1 MYFDIQKEME
11 KMQLETFYC
20 AQEAQLL
27 HDYLSSNLSE
37 EIALGKIKLQS
48 RNPTHYTTRWDISGK
63 SQFGGISVSVPA
75 GTMGNR
81 LQDGVGPYKRPGTYE
96 IALLDSGNNL
106 VYVDKL
112 GYDDVRSFYSHK
124 GVFDEIK
131 RLIDVKGSVPATTAS
146 NSAAAT
152 SVSNSSS
159 SSSTGLMFVG

>member
-1 MYFDIQKEME
+1 MYFDIQKEMD
-11 KMQLETFYC
+11 KMMLETFYC
-20 AQEAQLL
+20 AQEAELL
-27 HDYLSSNLSE
+27 HDYLSSNLTE
-37 EIALGKIKLQS
+37 EIAQRQIKIQH
-48 RNPTHYTTRWDISGK
+48 RNPIHYTTRWDISGK
-63 SQFGGISVSVPA
+63 SQFGGISVSVPT

-96 IALLDSGNNL
+96 IALLDAGNDL
-106 VYVDKL
+106 VYVDEL
-112 GYDDVRSFYSHK
+112 GYDDVRCFYSHK
-124 GVFDEIK
+124 EVFDEIK

>member
-27 HDYLSSNLSE
+27 HDYLSSNLSD
-37 EIALGKIKLQS
+37 EIAQRQIKIQC
-48 RNPTHYTTRWDISGK
+48 RNPTHYATRWDISGK
-63 SQFGGISVSVPA
+63 SQFGGISVSVPT

-96 IALLDSGNNL
+96 IALLDLGNDL

-112 GYDDVRSFYSHK
+112 GYDDVRCFYSHK
-124 GVFDEIK
+124 EVYDEIK
-131 RLIDVKGSVPATTAS
+131 RLIDVKGSVPAITAS